1 MDKIRVFH
9 LEDYQIMRDGV
20 KRLLSD
26 DPSIVIV
33 GEGSSGEQMLRRIQ
47 SIEVDVLI
55 MDIYLDR
62 MEDLG
67 EMNGFE
73 LCKIVRQ
80 RYPDIRILAHS
91 AYEDADKIAK
101 IMRAGAKGFVSKQSG
116 FGELLHAVKVVA
128 SDNVYLCLDTS
139 KKLKNLNN
147 FLSGLEDHLVA
158 NDEVFSKRERE
169 VLELLANG
177 KSSKEIGDTLNI
189 AERTVET
196 HGREYDTQ
204 NPDKKYGGAYCL
216 CRVIGTGQE
225 MIYAKT

>member
-26 DPSIVIV
+26 DPAIVIV
-33 GEGSSGEQMLRRIQ
+33 GEGSSGEQMLRRIK

-62 MEDLG
+62 MQDVG
-67 EMNGFE
+67 EMNGFD
-73 LCKIVRQ
+73 LCKIVRSE
-80 RYPDIRILAHS
+80 YPNIKVLAHS

-128 SDNVYLCLDTS
+128 SDNVYLCLDTA

-158 NDEVFSKRERE
+158 TDEVFSKRERE
-169 VLELLANG
+169 VLELLADG
-177 KSSKEIGDTLNI
+177 KSSKEIGDALGIT
-189 AERTVET
+189 ERTVET
-196 HGREYDTQ
+196 HRKNMIHKAQTKNTVELIAYAVSRGIV
-204 NPDKKYGGAYCL
+204 KK
-216 CRVIGTGQE
+216 
-225 MIYAKT
+225 